1 MPGRQL
7 LRRLTEGIDL
17 PGESLPGQPLV
28 ELAGDQRILIEN
40 HMGVTEYGADQIRVQ
55 VRYGQICVRGEGMEL
70 ARMTKEQ
77 LVIAGRIDSVTLIR
91 RRG

>member
-1 MPGRQL
+1 M
-7 LRRLTEGIDL
+7 
-17 PGESLPGQPLV
+17 SS
-28 ELAGDQRILIEN
+28 
-40 HMGVTEYGADQIRVQ
+40 EYGADQIRVQ
-55 VRYGQICVRGEGMEL
+55 VRYGQIRVCGEGMEL

>member
-28 ELAGDQRILIEN
+28 ELAGDQRVLIEN

-55 VRYGQICVRGEGMEL
+55 VRYGQICVRGERMEL